1 MNKRVVIGVAVATV
15 SFLFLSLIGVFP
27 APPGFSPSPTGFLA
41 FGGIEVEPVDFQ
53 ELCFN
58 GQDDN
63 INGLIDCADPECFTS
78 SFCAKST
85 DFLSADEGITSDLCD
100 PILVPENNKINGLE
114 FCVQKAYKKCVLALK
129 KVKKTVKENSL
140 ECSGDL
146 KYEYTDLLLDRC
158 SNVVEDYNKQC
169 VDGEERQLM
178 QKLFICCK

>member
-27 APPGFSPSPTGFLA
+27 APPGFNSSPTGFLTLR
-41 FGGIEVEPVDFQ
+41 GVEVEPVNYQ
-53 ELCFN
+53 EICFN

-78 SFCAKST
+78 SFCTKPA
-85 DFLSADEGITSDLCD
+85 DFLSDEGITSDLCD
-100 PILVPENNKINGLE
+100 PILVPEDNKITGLE

-129 KVKKTVKENSL
+129 RFKKTIRENSL
-140 ECSGDL
+140 ECSGNL

-158 SNVVEDYNKQC
+158 SNVVEDYSEQC
-169 VDGEERQLM
+169 VDGEERKLM